1 MVSEV
6 SKNSAYSPGLQS
18 GFVERRVAK
27 SDRRTNRERRC
38 GRERRNDNRLLPVK
52 QSKTLKEWF
61 RSVTHLRLGV
71 DRRKN
76 RERRS
81 SYDRR
86 QPNQISSLLSPE
98 ELADLLS

>member
-1 MVSEV
+1 MA
-6 SKNSAYSPGLQS
+6 KAD
-18 GFVERRVAK
+18 RRAK
-27 SDRRTNRERRC
+27 SERRC
-38 GRERRNDNRLLPVK
+38 GAERRHDNRLSPGR
-52 QSKTLKEWF
+52 QAKTLKEWF

-86 QPNQISSLLSPE
+86 QPFHSSSLLSPE

>member
-1 MVSEV
+1 MDSEG
-6 SKNSAYSPGLQS
+6 AEIADCLPPPQR

-27 SDRRTNRERRC
+27 KDRRRTCERRC
-38 GRERRNDNRLLPVK
+38 GQERRRDNRLSPAR
-52 QSKTLKEWF
+52 QAKTLKEWF

-76 RERRS
+76 RERRLP
-81 SYDRR
+81 YDRR
-86 QPNQISSLLSPE
+86 QANQASSLLSPE